1 MVALRGQIR
10 HLASFDSL
18 GSPAV
23 PTLLLQGETGTGKGL
38 VARVLHDSGPR
49 AAGPF
54 IEVNCAAIPETL
66 LEAEL
71 FGFEAGAFTD
81 AKRAKPGLFEAASGG
96 TLLLD
101 EIDAL
106 PSALQGKL
114 LTAIEIKR
122 VRRLGAV
129 AERVVDVKLVAA
141 TNTSL
146 PEAIATGRFRVDLY
160 HRLAVVVLTLP
171 PLRLRGED
179 VLLLAEGYLRHY
191 TAVHG
196 VAPKR
201 LNAAAQAWV
210 QGYGWPGNIREL
222 SHVMERVTLLHL
234 GEELDAESLT
244 QLCLTSPA
252 PEMPSG
258 VAPST
263 LDPAPEVALP
273 AEAEQIRQALLHT
286 GGNVTRAARLLGL
299 SRDTVR
305 YRLQRYG
312 IARPRLDNPPAPS
325 SQLSPRTSARR
336 SPSHQEVVP
345 NELAVPRVP
354 TLAQEGEGKNSREGA
369 VPQDAAHSTATPP
382 SMPTTR
388 TAWEQKT
395 VAVLVLEVT
404 WPEAARRESSS
415 YEPWTEM
422 ARWEEAVVDKVRG
435 FGGDLL
441 QRTPA
446 LLTWVFGLPRPL
458 EQLPQRAVHS
468 ALAIRQIA
476 LAATVPEMPACPE
489 VRLAVHLGAVQVD
502 AQATVPVARVLAVG
516 DTLALPIRLLG
527 QAASGEILVS
537 PEVGRL
543 VEGWVAME
551 ARQLSIPRQDPTR
564 AAGYAVVGVSSS
576 RLPLAEQRKPIR
588 SPFVGRERELM
599 LLQAVLEQVKAAQG
613 QVVSLV
619 GAAGM
624 GKSRLLYEFRQRLI
638 GHRVTY
644 VEGHCLAYGT
654 VMPYLPVASLLRDHC
669 GIDTDDRPEV
679 LITKVRASL
688 QQTSLDPDA
697 TLPYLLHLLGVPVGA
712 DMISSLSSVL
722 ADCPLTPDLEQQ
734 LLAEARRARTFETFR
749 QLFFASSQQQPLV
762 LAVENLH
769 WIDPTSEALLASFVE
784 GLAGVSIL
792 VLVTFRPGYRPL
804 WGDRSYATQ
813 IALQPLHPNASRQV
827 VQSVLADRPLTPA
840 LEQQLLAKGEGN
852 PFFLEELGHTVRE
865 HEEGYLTLPVPDT
878 IQAVLAARIDRLPT
892 IEKRLLEAA
901 SVIGKDVAVPML
913 QALVAQPED
922 TLHRGLAH
930 LQAAEF
936 LFPRSFGPNSTYTF
950 KHILTQEAVYQA
962 VPGPTRRQY
971 HQQVAQV
978 LIEHFPI
985 LAATQPELL
994 AHHYTE
1000 AGLGKQALLCWQRAG
1015 QRALERSANLEA
1027 ISHLRK
1033 GLEVLKTLPETSERI
1048 RQELDFQI
1056 ALGPA
1061 LIATKG
1067 YAALEVEQAY
1077 ARAHE
1082 LCRQV
1087 EEAPQLVPVLF
1098 GLRLYYQQRAE
1109 FRTAHALEAQL
1120 FQLAQRLQ
1128 DPALLLVSHQALG
1141 TSAYWLGELAQ
1152 ARIHLEQGIALYD
1165 PKQHRALAFG
1175 TIQNPGVACLAFAGR
1190 VLWSMGFA
1198 DQALQRSDEALIL
1211 APKLAHPFSLVYALG
1226 CAAVLHQLR
1235 REWPAAQERAEATIA
1250 LAREQGFT
1258 LWLAMGTIL
1267 HGWALALQDQPAQG
1281 MALLRQGLAAYRA
1294 TGTALAQSYWLALLA
1309 EAYLNGGQAEE
1320 GLRVITEALAAA
1332 HDSGERCYEA
1342 ELYRLQGELLLARPA
1357 EPHAEAEACFCQ
1369 ALAVARRQQA
1379 KALEL
1384 RVAMS
1389 LGRLWQDQGKRDEA
1403 GQLLRQT
1410 YGWFTEGFDTPDL
1423 QEAKAL
1429 LTALG

>member
-1 MVALRGQIR
+1 MADSRPHLDTHPTDRLVGSSAAMVALRGQIR
-10 HLASFDSL
+10 HLAHFDNL

-66 LEAEL
+66 MEAEL

-106 PSALQGKL
+106 PLVLQGKL
-114 LTAIEIKR
+114 LSAIEIKR

-129 AERVVDVKLVAA
+129 AERVVDVKFVAA
-141 TNTSL
+141 TNASL
-146 PEAIATGRFRVDLY
+146 PEAISTGRFRVDLY

-171 PLRLRGED
+171 PLRARGED
-179 VLLLAEGYLRHY
+179 VLLLAEMYLHHY
-191 TAVHG
+191 TVLHG
-196 VAPKR
+196 VAPKY
-201 LNAAAQAWV
+201 LNTAAQAWV

-222 SHVMERVTLLHL
+222 SHVMERSTLLHL
-234 GEELDAESLT
+234 GVELDAKSLM

-252 PEMPSG
+252 SDT
-258 VAPST
+258 SR
-263 LDPAPEVALP
+263 EVALSSLDHTSEASLP
-273 AEAEQIRQALLHT
+273 AEAEQIRQALLQT
-286 GGNVTRAARLLGL
+286 GGNVTRAARLLGV

-312 IARPRLDNPPAPS
+312 ITRPRLDTPPALA
-325 SQLSPRTSARR
+325 SQLSPRTGARE
-336 SPSHQEVVP
+336 SPSHREVP
-345 NELAVPRVP
+345 LHELAVPRAP
-354 TLAQEGEGKNSREGA
+354 TLAEKDEGENAQKTA
-369 VPQDAAHSTATPP
+369 VPQDAAYNSATR
-382 SMPTTR
+382 MTT
-388 TAWEQKT
+388 WEQKT

-404 WPEAARRESSS
+404 WPEAAGRESSS
-415 YEPWTEM
+415 YEPWTEIS
-422 ARWEEAVVDKVRG
+422 RWEKAVVDKVQG

-468 ALAIRQIA
+468 ALAIRQMA
-476 LAATVPEMPACPE
+476 LAAAATDLPTCPE

-502 AQATVPVARVLAVG
+502 SQVSVPTARVLAVR

-527 QAASGEILVS
+527 QAAAGEILVS
-537 PEVGRL
+537 PDVGRL
-543 VEGWVAME
+543 VEGWVALE

-564 AAGYAVVGVSSS
+564 VAGYAVVGVSSS
-576 RLPLAEQRKPIR
+576 RLPLGEQQRPLR
-588 SPFVGRERELM
+588 SPFVGREQELM
-599 LLQAVLEQVKAAQG
+599 LLQTVLDQVKAARG

-624 GKSRLLYEFRQRLI
+624 GKSRLLDEFRQRLS

-644 VEGHCLAYGT
+644 VEGQCLAYGT
-654 VMPYLPVASLLRDHC
+654 VMPYLPITALLREYC
-669 GIDTDDRPEV
+669 GIDTDDQPEV
-679 LITKVRASL
+679 LIEKVSASL
-688 QQTSLDPDA
+688 QQTSLDPKA
-697 TLPYLLHLLGVPVGA
+697 SLPYLLHLLGVPVAA
-712 DMISSLSSVL
+712 DMLSRLS
-722 ADCPLTPDLEQQ
+722 
-734 LLAEARRARTFETFR
+734 AEARRVRTFETFQR
-749 QLFFASSQQQPLV
+749 LFFASSQQQPLV

-827 VQSVLADRPLTPA
+827 VQSVLADRPLIPA

-865 HEEGYLTLPVPDT
+865 HGEGYLTLAVPDT
-878 IQAVLAARIDRLPT
+878 IQAVLAARIDRLPAS
-892 IEKRLLEAA
+892 EKRLLEAA
-901 SVIGKDVAVPML
+901 SVIGKDVAAPVL
-913 QALVAQPED
+913 QALVAQPEE
-922 TLHRGLAH
+922 TLQRSLAH

-936 LFPRSFGPNSTYTF
+936 LFPRSLGSHSTYTF

-971 HQQVAQV
+971 HQKVAQV
-978 LIEHFPI
+978 LAEHFPI
-985 LAATQPELL
+985 LAATLPELL

-1015 QRALERSANLEA
+1015 ERAIERSANLEA
-1027 ISHLRK
+1027 ISHLTK
-1033 GLEVLKTLPETSERI
+1033 GLEVLKTLPDTPERI
-1048 RQELDFQI
+1048 RQELDLQT

-1082 LCRQV
+1082 LCQQV
-1087 EEAPQLVPVLF
+1087 EEVPHSSQCCMAYGCIINNAPSSAPHMH
-1098 GLRLYYQQRAE
+1098 LRRN
-1109 FRTAHALEAQL
+1109 
-1120 FQLAQRLQ
+1120 
-1128 DPALLLVSHQALG
+1128 S
-1141 TSAYWLGELAQ
+1141 TSW
-1152 ARIHLEQGIALYD
+1152 
-1165 PKQHRALAFG
+1165 P
-1175 TIQNPGVACLAFAGR
+1175 
-1190 VLWSMGFA
+1190 S
-1198 DQALQRSDEALIL
+1198 
-1211 APKLAHPFSLVYALG
+1211 APKTRS
-1226 CAAVLHQLR
+1226 
-1235 REWPAAQERAEATIA
+1235 
-1250 LAREQGFT
+1250 
-1258 LWLAMGTIL
+1258 
-1267 HGWALALQDQPAQG
+1267 
-1281 MALLRQGLAAYRA
+1281 
-1294 TGTALAQSYWLALLA
+1294 S
-1309 EAYLNGGQAEE
+1309 
-1320 GLRVITEALAAA
+1320 
-1332 HDSGERCYEA
+1332 S
-1342 ELYRLQGELLLARPA
+1342 
-1357 EPHAEAEACFCQ
+1357 
-1369 ALAVARRQQA
+1369 
-1379 KALEL
+1379 
-1384 RVAMS
+1384 
-1389 LGRLWQDQGKRDEA
+1389 
-1403 GQLLRQT
+1403 
-1410 YGWFTEGFDTPDL
+1410 
-1423 QEAKAL
+1423 
-1429 LTALG
+1429 

>member
-1 MVALRGQIR
+1 MSWPFPARQPWRRRMKGKMLRRRQCRKMPRITPR
-10 HLASFDSL
+10 HD
-18 GSPAV
+18 
-23 PTLLLQGETGTGKGL
+23 
-38 VARVLHDSGPR
+38 
-49 AAGPF
+49 
-54 IEVNCAAIPETL
+54 
-66 LEAEL
+66 
-71 FGFEAGAFTD
+71 
-81 AKRAKPGLFEAASGG
+81 
-96 TLLLD
+96 
-101 EIDAL
+101 
-106 PSALQGKL
+106 
-114 LTAIEIKR
+114 
-122 VRRLGAV
+122 
-129 AERVVDVKLVAA
+129 
-141 TNTSL
+141 
-146 PEAIATGRFRVDLY
+146 
-160 HRLAVVVLTLP
+160 
-171 PLRLRGED
+171 
-179 VLLLAEGYLRHY
+179 
-191 TAVHG
+191 
-196 VAPKR
+196 
-201 LNAAAQAWV
+201 
-210 QGYGWPGNIREL
+210 
-222 SHVMERVTLLHL
+222 M
-234 GEELDAESLT
+234 
-244 QLCLTSPA
+244 
-252 PEMPSG
+252 
-258 VAPST
+258 
-263 LDPAPEVALP
+263 
-273 AEAEQIRQALLHT
+273 
-286 GGNVTRAARLLGL
+286 
-299 SRDTVR
+299 
-305 YRLQRYG
+305 
-312 IARPRLDNPPAPS
+312 
-325 SQLSPRTSARR
+325 
-336 SPSHQEVVP
+336 
-345 NELAVPRVP
+345 
-354 TLAQEGEGKNSREGA
+354 
-369 VPQDAAHSTATPP
+369 
-382 SMPTTR
+382 TT
-388 TAWEQKT
+388 WEQKT

-404 WPEAARRESSS
+404 WPEAAGRESSS
-415 YEPWTEM
+415 YEPWTEIS
-422 ARWEEAVVDKVRG
+422 RWEKAVVDKVQG

-468 ALAIRQIA
+468 ALAIRQMA
-476 LAATVPEMPACPE
+476 LAAAAPDLPTCPE

-502 AQATVPVARVLAVG
+502 SQVSVPTARVLAVR

-527 QAASGEILVS
+527 QAAAGEILVS
-537 PEVGRL
+537 PDVGRL
-543 VEGWVAME
+543 VEGWVALE

-576 RLPLAEQRKPIR
+576 RLPLGEQRRPLR
-588 SPFVGRERELM
+588 SPFVGREQELM
-599 LLQAVLEQVKAAQG
+599 LLQTVLDQVKAARG

-624 GKSRLLYEFRQRLI
+624 GKSRLLDEFRQRLS

-644 VEGHCLAYGT
+644 VEGQCLAYGT
-654 VMPYLPVASLLRDHC
+654 VMPYLPVTDLLREYC
-669 GIDTDDRPEV
+669 GIDTDDQPEV
-679 LITKVRASL
+679 LIAKVSASL
-688 QQTSLDPDA
+688 QQTSLDPKA
-697 TLPYLLHLLGVPVGA
+697 SLPYLLHLLGVPVAA
-712 DMISSLSSVL
+712 DMLSRLS
-722 ADCPLTPDLEQQ
+722 
-734 LLAEARRARTFETFR
+734 AEARRVRTFETFQR
-749 QLFFASSQQQPLV
+749 LFFASSQQQPLV

-827 VQSVLADRPLTPA
+827 VQSVLADRPLIPA

-865 HEEGYLTLPVPDT
+865 HGEGYLTLAVPDT
-878 IQAVLAARIDRLPT
+878 IQAVLAARIDRLPAS
-892 IEKRLLEAA
+892 EKRLLEAA
-901 SVIGKDVAVPML
+901 SVIGKDVAAPVL
-913 QALVAQPED
+913 QALVAQPEE
-922 TLHRGLAH
+922 TLQRSLAH

-936 LFPRSFGPNSTYTF
+936 LFPRSLGSHSTYTF

-971 HQQVAQV
+971 HQKVAQV
-978 LIEHFPI
+978 LAEHFPI
-985 LAATQPELL
+985 LAATLPELL

-1015 QRALERSANLEA
+1015 ERAIERSANLEA
-1027 ISHLRK
+1027 ISHLTK
-1033 GLEVLKTLPETSERI
+1033 GLEVLKTLPDTPERI
-1048 RQELDFQI
+1048 RQELDLQT

-1082 LCRQV
+1082 LCQQV
-1087 EEAPQLVPVLF
+1087 EEVPPLVSVLY

-1109 FRTAHALEAQL
+1109 FRPAHALEAQL
-1120 FQLAQRLQ
+1120 YELAQRAQ
-1128 DPALLLVSHQALG
+1128 DPELLLVSHQALG

-1152 ARIHLEQGIALYD
+1152 ARTHLEQGIALYD

-1198 DQALQRSDEALIL
+1198 EQALQRSDAALTL
-1211 APKLAHPFSLVYALG
+1211 APELAHPFSLVYALG

-1250 LAREQGFT
+1250 LACEQGFT

-1267 HGWALALQDQPAQG
+1267 RGWALALQGQLEQG

-1294 TGTALAQSYWLALLA
+1294 TGTELAQSYCLALLA

-1320 GLRVITEALAAA
+1320 GLRVITEALTAVN
-1332 HDSGERCYEA
+1332 DRGERCYEA

-1357 EPHAEAEACFCQ
+1357 MPHAEAEACFFQ

-1384 RVAMS
+1384 RAAMS
-1389 LGRLWQDQGKRDEA
+1389 LSRLWQDQGKRDEA

-1410 YGWFTEGFDTPDL
+1410 YGWFTEGFDTADL

>member
-1 MVALRGQIR
+1 MADSRPHLDAHPTDRLVGTSAAMVALRGQIR

-106 PSALQGKL
+106 PLALQGKL
-114 LTAIEIKR
+114 LTAIETKW

-141 TNTSL
+141 TNASL

-179 VLLLAEGYLRHY
+179 VLLLAEEYLRHY
-191 TAVHG
+191 AAAHG

-252 PEMPSG
+252 PDTPSE
-258 VAPST
+258 VAPSS

-286 GGNVTRAARLLGL
+286 GGNVTRAARLLGV

-312 IARPRLDNPPAPS
+312 ITRPRLDNPPAPS

-336 SPSHQEVVP
+336 SPFHPEVVP
-345 NELAVPRVP
+345 NERAVPRIP
-354 TLAQEGEGKNSREGA
+354 
-369 VPQDAAHSTATPP
+369 STT
-382 SMPTTR
+382 

-395 VAVLVLEVT
+395 VAILVLEVT
-404 WPEAARRESSS
+404 WPAAAGRESLS

-422 ARWEEAVVDKVRG
+422 ARWEQAVVDKVRG

-441 QRTPA
+441 QRTAA
-446 LLTWVFGLPRPL
+446 LLIWVFGLPRPL

-468 ALAIRQIA
+468 AQAIRQMA
-476 LAATVPEMPACPE
+476 LAATAPDMPACPE

-502 AQATVPVARVLAVG
+502 GQATVPMARVLAVG

-543 VEGWVAME
+543 VEDWVALE
-551 ARQLSIPRQDPTR
+551 ARQLSVPRQDPTR
-564 AAGYAVVGVSSS
+564 VAGYAVMGVRSS
-576 RLPLAEQRKPIR
+576 RLPLAEQPKPIR
-588 SPFVGRERELM
+588 SPFVGRKRELM
-599 LLQAVLEQVKAAQG
+599 LLQAVLEQVKADQG

-624 GKSRLLYEFRQRLI
+624 GKSRLLYEFRQCLI

-654 VMPYLPVASLLRDHC
+654 VMPYLPVAGLLRDHC

-697 TLPYLLHLLGVPVGA
+697 NLPYLLHLLGVPGGA
-712 DMISSLSSVL
+712 DMISRLS
-722 ADCPLTPDLEQQ
+722 
-734 LLAEARRARTFETFR
+734 AEARRARTFETFR

-792 VLVTFRPGYRPL
+792 VLGTFRPGYRPL

-813 IALQPLHPNASRQV
+813 IALQPLRTDASRQV

-865 HEEGYLTLPVPDT
+865 HEEGSLTLPMPDT

-892 IEKRLLEAA
+892 VEKRLLEAA
-901 SVIGKDVAVPML
+901 SVIGKDVAVPVL
-913 QALVAQPED
+913 QALVAQPEE

-936 LFPRSFGPNSTYTF
+936 LFPRSFGSNPTYTF
-950 KHILTQEAVYQA
+950 KHILTQEAVYQS
-962 VPGPTRRQY
+962 VPGTARRQF

-978 LIEHFPI
+978 LVEHFPI
-985 LAATQPELL
+985 LAATQPERL

-1000 AGLGKQALLCWQRAG
+1000 AGLGQQAVLCWQQAG
-1015 QRALERSANLEA
+1015 QRARERSANLEA
-1027 ISHLRK
+1027 ISHLTR
-1033 GLEVLKTLPETSERI
+1033 GLEVLKALPDTPERT
-1048 RQELDFQI
+1048 RQELDLQI

-1067 YAALEVEQAY
+1067 YAAAEVEQAY

-1109 FRTAHALEAQL
+1109 FRAAHALEAQL

-1141 TSAYWLGELAQ
+1141 TSAYWLGELDQ
-1152 ARIHLEQGIALYD
+1152 ARTHLEQGIALYD
-1165 PKQHRALAFG
+1165 PNQHRALAFG
-1175 TIQNPGVACLAFAGR
+1175 AIQNPGVACLAFAGR
-1190 VLWSMGFA
+1190 VLWSLGVA
-1198 DQALQRSDEALIL
+1198 DQALQRCDEALVL
-1211 APKLAHPFSLVYALG
+1211 ARELAHPFSLVYALG

-1267 HGWALALQDQPAQG
+1267 HGWVLAVQDQPAQG
-1281 MALLRQGLAAYRA
+1281 MVQLRQGLAAYRA
-1294 TGTALAQSYWLALLA
+1294 TGTALAQSYLLALVA
-1309 EAYLNGGQAEE
+1309 EAYLNGGRAEE
-1320 GLRVITEALAAA
+1320 GLRVIAEALAAV

-1379 KALEL
+1379 KSLEL
-1384 RVAMS
+1384 RAAMS
-1389 LGRLWQDQGKRDEA
+1389 LARLWQDQGKRDKA
-1403 GQLLRQT
+1403 GQLLRDI
-1410 YGWFTEGFDTPDL
+1410 YGWFTEGFDTADL
-1423 QEAKAL
+1423 QEAKTL